1 MLSIDRDILVAG
13 SDAFLRIRSYGGITK
28 ELHVIVFSS
37 QKIENAL
44 TNTPERLVI
53 AENVFA
59 YSTRSLFRFFYLFDA
74 YVIACGILTKKN
86 ASEWLI
92 TSQDAFTHPLGVWLR
107 RKFTIALEVQIHT
120 DFMSPYFRRESLLN
134 FARYHIYAWAIR
146 RTDVIRVVSE
156 RVWNSL
162 KAESNAFKAR
172 VYVLPIFVD
181 IRRIVHAE
189 KGFIRARYPHYNFY
203 ILMAGRLSR
212 EKRIEDGLAAFA
224 LVVKR
229 YRGKSPLLLILG
241 SGSEKKNIERVIGEL
256 GLTENVKIEEP
267 VGAEQLAEYYK
278 DADIFLLSSA
288 YEGYGRTI
296 IEAVAAKTP
305 IIMTDVGLAGEVIS
319 NAITGVIVPVG
330 DIEAMAEAIFEAS
343 QHYEKFQA
351 YAVVAYELFMKYAPD
366 EKTHFEKMRRAW
378 DEATYI

>member
-1 MLSIDRDILVAG
+1 MLSIDRNILSAG
-13 SDAFLRIRSYGGITK
+13 SDAFLRMRSYGGVVQ
-28 ELHVIVFSS
+28 ELHIIVFSL
-37 QKIENAL
+37 QKIEKL
-44 TNTPERLVI
+44 EI
-53 AENVFA
+53 AENIFA
-59 YSTRSLFRFFYLFDA
+59 YSTCSLFRFFYLFDA
-74 YVIACGILTKKN
+74 YKIACEILAKKN

-107 RKFTIALEVQIHT
+107 GKFIIALEVQIHT

-146 RTDVIRVVSE
+146 RADVIRAVSE

-162 KAESNAFKAR
+162 KSKSNTFKAR
-172 VYVLPIFVD
+172 IYVLPIFID
-181 IRRIVHAE
+181 ISRIAKAE

-212 EKRIEDGLAAFA
+212 EKRIEDALAAFA
-224 LVVKR
+224 LVLGR
-229 YRGKSPLLLILG
+229 YVGKSPLLLILG
-241 SGSEKKNIERVIGEL
+241 NGSEKKNIECAMGEL

-267 VGAEQLAEYYK
+267 IGAEQLAAYYK

-305 IIMTDVGLAGEVIS
+305 VIMTDVGVAGEVIS
-319 NAITGVIVPVG
+319 NAVTGVIVPVG
-330 DIEAMAEAIFEAS
+330 DIEAMAEAIFDAS
-343 QHYEKFQA
+343 QRYEKFQT
-351 YAVVAYELFMKYAPD
+351 YAVSAYELLMKYAPD
-366 EKTHFEKMRRAW
+366 EKTYLEKIRRVW
-378 DEATYI
+378 DEVHYVGK